1 VTISPPNIIFNLI
14 PEFISIHT
22 TPYLCFLAK
31 HHMPTESTLMQPRA
45 LLASNDQPLARARG
59 RLNELLE
66 NNYELAVRRLTLRG
80 PMFGRP
86 NDTSK
91 LAAGGCGEEGR
102 VLKDL
107 AGFGMFVYKS
117 WGGLFR
123 SRGWIK

>member
-1 VTISPPNIIFNLI
+1 
-14 PEFISIHT
+14 
-22 TPYLCFLAK
+22 
-31 HHMPTESTLMQPRA
+31 MQPRA
-45 LLASNDQPLARARG
+45 LLAPNDQPLARATA
-59 RLNELLE
+59 RLDELLE

-80 PMFGRP
+80 PMFGRDD
-86 NDTSK
+86 DTSK
-91 LAAGGCGEEGR
+91 LGAGGNDEEGR

>member
-1 VTISPPNIIFNLI
+1 
-14 PEFISIHT
+14 
-22 TPYLCFLAK
+22 
-31 HHMPTESTLMQPRA
+31 MQPRA
-45 LLASNDQPLARARG
+45 LLAPNDQPLARATA
-59 RLNELLE
+59 RLDELLE

-80 PMFGRP
+80 PMFGGTK
-86 NDTSK
+86 DASA
-91 LAAGGCGEEGR
+91 LAAGGNDEEGR